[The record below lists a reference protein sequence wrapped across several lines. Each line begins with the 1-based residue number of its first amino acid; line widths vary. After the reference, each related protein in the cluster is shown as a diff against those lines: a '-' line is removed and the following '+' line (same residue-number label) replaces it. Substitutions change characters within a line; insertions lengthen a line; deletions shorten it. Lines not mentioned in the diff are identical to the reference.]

1 MAESVFD
8 MVSSGERRC
17 WGVPGQLEGARA
29 GTRNGNTDEE
39 ERYQRFK
46 TEAAQQDY
54 CDAANERQDW
64 YFDEDNKHGHFGAGG
79 WLNDMRTPIS
89 DDRLRRSQGHIRSG
103 DAAFLAGNFE
113 RAYDQYAKVDDTF
126 DSHWGSL
133 DQKAILADACSKCG
147 RCRVSSTHF
156 QAAVNVL
163 NKVLESQQTTF
174 EKADGTTEAL
184 ALPAMDA
191 QHVAS
196 RYWRARARWD
206 FSEMCSV
213 QRRGTQLS
221 KCSLADGKLS
231 AP

>member
-1 MAESVFD
+1 
-8 MVSSGERRC
+8 
-17 WGVPGQLEGARA
+17 
-29 GTRNGNTDEE
+29 
-39 ERYQRFK
+39 
-46 TEAAQQDY
+46 
-54 CDAANERQDW
+54 
-64 YFDEDNKHGHFGAGG
+64 
-79 WLNDMRTPIS
+79 MRTPIS

-163 NKVLESQQTTF
+163 NKVLEQQQTTF

-206 FSEMCSV
+206 FSEMCSDEEPSS
-213 QRRGTQLS
+213 QNAHWLMANSALPEDTFHNDN
-221 KCSLADGKLS
+221 DGAHKHKRLFGVPRS
-231 AP
+231 

>member
-1 MAESVFD
+1 
-8 MVSSGERRC
+8 
-17 WGVPGQLEGARA
+17 
-29 GTRNGNTDEE
+29 
-39 ERYQRFK
+39 
-46 TEAAQQDY
+46 
-54 CDAANERQDW
+54 
-64 YFDEDNKHGHFGAGG
+64 
-79 WLNDMRTPIS
+79 MRTPIS

-163 NKVLESQQTTF
+163 NKVLEQQQTTF

-213 QRRGTQLS
+213 QRRGHLDEEPSSQNAHWLMANSALPEDTFHNDGTQTTVSVPRKEVFEKILT
-221 KCSLADGKLS
+221 DLS
-231 AP
+231 AILDTANRQLRA